1 MPRQAWSSE
10 DLLTKWVI
18 EQTRH
23 LDLVASWETLLD
35 VYATLGFTDP
45 INDNSR
51 LDEFKW
57 IIRETNKFLTRLR
70 NGLNK
75 AKDFEA
81 ARDYLSEQY
90 LASSQTSITTRQML
104 AYHKLKQRW
113 TAQAI
118 NYLSEAIPVL
128 DTEGEEDY
136 E

>member
-57 IIRETNKFLTRLR
+57 IIRETNKFLTRMR

-81 ARDYLSEQY
+81 SDMQDIAKEFHTRVKNITDALSY
-90 LASSQTSITTRQML
+90 
-104 AYHKLKQRW
+104 
-113 TAQAI
+113 
-118 NYLSEAIPVL
+118 NP
-128 DTEGEEDY
+128 
-136 E
+136 